1 MSEFRKLEEQ
11 FGTPKWN
18 WWLNNCAIM
27 WFERLKDN
35 RLKLTLEIG
44 PLESQKRL
52 ALLKGLKVKE
62 KNKRSQKGRSV
73 VYKNL
78 HKYK

>member
-1 MSEFRKLEEQ
+1 MPQFRSLEEQ
-11 FGTPKWN
+11 FGIPKWN

-44 PLESQKRL
+44 PLEPQKRL
-52 ALLKGLKVKE
+52 ML
-62 KNKRSQKGRSV
+62 
-73 VYKNL
+73 L
-78 HKYK
+78 HKLESKGKK

>member
-1 MSEFRKLEEQ
+1 MPEFRKLEEQ

-35 RLKLTLEIG
+35 RLKLTLEITT
-44 PLESQKRL
+44 RIT
-52 ALLKGLKVKE
+52 KE
-62 KNKRSQKGRSV
+62 INAINKA
-73 VYKNL
+73 
-78 HKYK
+78 